1 MEEPELLLE
10 FCVEGPPVSAR
21 AHNRANLQK
30 WRDRVTNEARLRW
43 PEGRPPFRGSV
54 DLTVTYYQLGSWRGD
69 NDNMLKPIQDALQG
83 IAYENDRQVRNNSV
97 HRRNL
102 KGKYTVHRI
111 SLVLAYAFSKGPEF
125 LHVRVSASPAVEDL
139 A

>member
-1 MEEPELLLE
+1 
-10 FCVEGPPVSAR
+10 
-21 AHNRANLQK
+21 
-30 WRDRVTNEARLRW
+30 
-43 PEGRPPFRGSV
+43 
-54 DLTVTYYQLGSWRGD
+54 
-69 NDNMLKPIQDALQG
+69 MLKPIQDALQG

-111 SLVLAYAFSKGPEF
+111 SLVLAYAFAKGPEF
-125 LHVRVSASPAVEDL
+125 LHVRVNASPAVEDL